1 MGETNLK
8 KIVIINCGGNV
19 LSLVRAINKYNFNVN
34 ITNDL
39 DEIKKATHI
48 FLPGVGAFKNA
59 MKKLKQA
66 NLINLLQDL
75 DFTKINLMGICL
87 GMQILMSEGEED
99 GYCKGL
105 NLINGKVKKINL
117 QKIKNKDHKKIPNI
131 GWYQLQI
138 NKTNFKNTI
147 IKNSNIDNKFYF
159 IHSYYAKLEKDEEC
173 VAHIEYGSLN
183 IPAIIKKN
191 KIYGCQFHP
200 EKSRENGLTLIEN
213 FLKLD

>member
-1 MGETNLK
+1 MRETNLK

-117 QKIKNKDHKKIPNI
+117 QNIKNKDHKKIPNI

-138 NKTNFKNTI
+138 NKTNFK
-147 IKNSNIDNKFYF
+147 KFNY
-159 IHSYYAKLEKDEEC
+159 
-173 VAHIEYGSLN
+173 
-183 IPAIIKKN
+183 KKF
-191 KIYGCQFHP
+191 KH
-200 EKSRENGLTLIEN
+200 
-213 FLKLD
+213 

>member
-1 MGETNLK
+1 MRDNKLK

-19 LSLVRAINKYNFNVN
+19 LSLVRAINKYNYKVN

-39 DEIKKATHI
+39 DEIKNATHI

-59 MKKLKQA
+59 MKKLNQA
-66 NLINLLQDL
+66 NLVNLLQDL
-75 DFTKINLMGICL
+75 DYTKVNLMGICL

-99 GYCKGL
+99 GFCKGL
-105 NLINGKVKKINL
+105 NLINGRVKKINL
-117 QKIKNKDHKKIPNI
+117 QNIQNITHKKIPNI
-131 GWYQLQI
+131 GWHQLQV
-138 NKTNFKNTI
+138 NKTNVKNLI
-147 IKNSNIDNKFYF
+147 INNSNINDKFYF
-159 IHSYYAKLEKDEEC
+159 IHSYYANLENDEEC
-173 VAHIEYGSLN
+173 VSYIEYDLLK

-213 FLKLD
+213 FLKLE

>member
-1 MGETNLK
+1 MK

-39 DEIKKATHI
+39 DKIKNATHI
-48 FLPGVGAFKNA
+48 FLPGVGTFKNA

-66 NLINLLQDL
+66 NLVNLLQDL

-105 NLINGKVKKINL
+105 NLISGKVKKINL
-117 QKIKNKDHKKIPNI
+117 QNSKNKAQKKIPNI
-131 GWYQLQI
+131 GWYKLQTN
-138 NKTNFKNTI
+138 NKDFKNTI
-147 IKNSNIDNKFYF
+147 IKNLNLNNKFYF
-159 IHSYYAKLEKDEEC
+159 IHSYFVKLGKDEEC
-173 VAHIEYGSLN
+173 IADIKYGSLN
-183 IPAIIKKN
+183 IPAIVKKN

>member
-1 MGETNLK
+1 MK

-19 LSLVRAINKYNFNVN
+19 LSLVRAINKFNFNVN

-39 DEIKKATHI
+39 DEIKNATHI

-59 MKKLKQA
+59 MEKLNQA
-66 NLINLLQDL
+66 NLVNLIQDL
-75 DFTKINLMGICL
+75 DYTKINIMGICL
-87 GMQILMSEGEED
+87 GMQILMSEGQED

-117 QKIKNKDHKKIPNI
+117 QNIKNKEHKKIPNI
-131 GWYQLQI
+131 GWYQLKMNAGNI
-138 NKTNFKNTI
+138 ENSI
-147 IKNSNIDNKFYF
+147 IKNSHINNKFYF
-159 IHSYYAKLEKDEEC
+159 IHSYYANLEKDDEC
-173 VAHIEYGSLN
+173 IAHIEYGSLK

-200 EKSRENGLTLIEN
+200 EKSREHGLTLIEN
-213 FLKLD
+213 FLKQN